1 MLATVCG
8 NISKLARNDEYEHY
22 WGFTNL
28 SIGLLIQEM
37 FGNDIEVESY
47 GNVAIANAFIQGI
60 PVEEM
65 DSSLFDMKDED
76 FTICISVVATK

>member
-1 MLATVCG
+1 
-8 NISKLARNDEYEHY
+8 
-22 WGFTNL
+22 
-28 SIGLLIQEM
+28 M

-65 DSSLFDMKDED
+65 DLSLFDMKDED